1 LAKNPKYQEIV
12 FLIIFNSQMCEEAIK
27 EFGNEKILSF
37 EKLSKG
43 FPFTKAFLNETLR
56 LKNPAFAVARK
67 SLEDYQFGDYLIP
80 KNSELIL
87 CFCNAAIDEKIWG
100 KDVEEFR
107 PERFLEGNIDTR

>member
-1 LAKNPKYQEIV
+1 
-12 FLIIFNSQMCEEAIK
+12 MCEEAIK
-27 EFGNEKILSF
+27 EFGNEKVLSF

-67 SLEDYQFGDYLIP
+67 SLEDYQFGFY
-80 KNSELIL
+80 NSKEFGIIL

-107 PERFLEGNIDTR
+107 PERFLEGNVDTR